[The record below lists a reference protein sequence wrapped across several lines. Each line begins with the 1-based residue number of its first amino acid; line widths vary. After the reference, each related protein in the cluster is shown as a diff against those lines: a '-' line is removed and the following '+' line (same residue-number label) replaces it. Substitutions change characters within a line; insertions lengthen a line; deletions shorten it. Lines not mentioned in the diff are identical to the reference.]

1 MLKNLSRQKF
11 YDRSQLLRLEGKHT
25 AQTAHC
31 AVLQPKSFPYVVIS
45 IFSMVLVCIDYY
57 HQQMTEDLELQS
69 QRSL

>member
-1 MLKNLSRQKF
+1 MCMAKG
-11 YDRSQLLRLEGKHT
+11 GKGVFK
-25 AQTAHC
+25 
-31 AVLQPKSFPYVVIS
+31 AVLQPKNFPYVVIS